1 MTRQRCDEVFN
12 RATSPP
18 IPGPTSRLEKDPAD
32 DYDGSHAINAVSLG
46 CSFTLMPSITPSA
59 QRPLSVWEL
68 TSQIKDLLE
77 AAFPEVWVAGEVS
90 NFARPQSGHCY
101 LTLKDDRAQLR
112 AVMWRGVAVRM
123 RFDLHDGLEVIC
135 RGRLDVYAQR
145 GSYQLIIEDIVPQ
158 GMGALELAL
167 RQLREKLA
175 REGLFD
181 PARKRPLPALV
192 RRIAVVTSPTGA
204 AIRDFLQVLARR
216 WRGADVLIVP
226 VRVQGEGAAAE
237 IAAAIET
244 VNRLGAEKGDS
255 PHLCEAPFGPF
266 RQMGTVPFFRPDCLV
281 VTRGGGSME
290 DLWAFNE
297 EPVVRA
303 IAASRIPVVS
313 AIGHE
318 IDVTLADLAADVRAL
333 TPSEAA
339 ELVAPA
345 AEELAAQLR
354 QVERRLGVAL
364 RGRAE
369 SARAR
374 LDAIARHAAFRRPYQ
389 RVFELARRLDEWDA
403 RALRA
408 VRGLVRTARQ
418 QTDTAAGRLESLS
431 PLAVLGRGYSL
442 TQRLADGR
450 VIRAAA
456 ELSPGQ
462 QISTRFAR
470 GQATSRVEQV
480 M

>member
-1 MTRQRCDEVFN
+1 MLPN
-12 RATSPP
+12 SA
-18 IPGPTSRLEKDPAD
+18 LE
-32 DYDGSHAINAVSLG
+32 
-46 CSFTLMPSITPSA
+46 
-59 QRPLSVWEL
+59 RPLSVWEL

-77 AAFPEVWVAGEVS
+77 AAFPAVWVTGEVS

-101 LTLKDDRAQLR
+101 LTLKDDRAQVR
-112 AVMWRGVAVRM
+112 AVMWRGVAVRL

-135 RGRLDVYAQR
+135 RGRLDVYAPR
-145 GSYQLIIEDIVPQ
+145 GSYQLIIEDIVPR
-158 GMGALELAL
+158 GMGVLELAL

-181 PARKRPLPALV
+181 PARKRPLPPQV

-204 AIRDFLQVLARR
+204 AIHDFLQVLGRR
-216 WRGADVLIVP
+216 WRGADVLVVP

-237 IAAAIET
+237 IAAAIAT
-244 VNRLGAEKGDS
+244 VNRLNDRAAEIS
-255 PHLCEAPFGPF
+255 AP
-266 RQMGTVPFFRPDCLV
+266 VPLFRPIDCLV

-297 EPVVRA
+297 ELVVRA
-303 IAASRIPVVS
+303 IAASQIPVIS
-313 AIGHE
+313 AVGHE
-318 IDVTLADLAADVRAL
+318 IDVTLSDLAADVRAL

-345 AEELAAQLR
+345 AEELVAQLR
-354 QVERRLGVAL
+354 QIEQRLTAGL
-364 RGRAE
+364 RGRVE

-374 LDAIARHAAFRRPYQ
+374 LDAVARHTAFRRPYQ
-389 RVFELARRLDEWDA
+389 RLFELARRLDELDA

-408 VRGLVRTARQ
+408 MRGRMRFARQ
-418 QTDTAAGRLESLS
+418 HIDTVAGRLESLS

-442 TQRLADGR
+442 TQRTADGQI
-450 VIRAAA
+450 IRAAA

-462 QISTRFAR
+462 QITTRFAR
-470 GQATSRVEQV
+470 GQAISRVDRV
-480 M
+480 L